1 MEELYRENAKIV
13 YHFIYRQCGNQ
24 DLAEEITQETFL
36 RAIHSI
42 ETYDFSCKV
51 SVWLCSIAKH
61 IYWQYLRKYGRE
73 VPVETVESEVSVYDN
88 VEKKVLDKC
97 EIMEVLKEIKKLP
110 PPMREVVVLRASE
123 QLSYREIGEILGKT
137 ENWARVTF
145 YRAKA
150 ILAKGR
156 KDNED

>member
-13 YHFIYRQCGNQ
+13 YYYIFRLCHNR

-42 ETYDFSCKV
+42 GSYDFSCKV

-73 VPVETVESEVSVYDN
+73 LPVEDVEAETVCCDS
-88 VEKKVLDKC
+88 VEKQVLDKW
-97 EIMEVLKEIKKLP
+97 ELMEVLEEIKKLP
-110 PPMREVVVLRASE
+110 PNMREVVVLRASQ

-156 KDNED
+156 IKNEN